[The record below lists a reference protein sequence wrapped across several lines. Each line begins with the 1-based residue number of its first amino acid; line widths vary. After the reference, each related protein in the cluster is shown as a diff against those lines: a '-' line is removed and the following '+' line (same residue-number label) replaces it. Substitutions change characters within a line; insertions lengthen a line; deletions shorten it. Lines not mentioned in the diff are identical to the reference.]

1 MFVSSELALWAR
13 RAWHPPGGYPGA
25 SSTALR
31 HPDEGPTY
39 ARLCGGIPAAT
50 RGLRLS

>member
-13 RAWHPPGGYPGA
+13 RACLRGA